1 MNEIKKRY
9 EQYCTHLEKN
19 VIFEEI
25 CYRDGKRKIVCT
37 HKECIDKD
45 EKCKNKLRQNC

>member
-1 MNEIKKRY
+1 MTEIKKTY
-9 EQYCTHLEKN
+9 EQYCTHIGKN

-25 CYRDGKRKIVCT
+25 CCSDGKKKIICT